1 MIIEI
6 HVITNAK
13 KQEMR
18 LEGQYVKI
26 KLVSVPQDGKANG
39 ELIDFLA
46 AFFRVRKSGIK
57 IVKGE
62 KERKK
67 LVSLPL
73 DEEEFRRAISNE
85 GGP

>member
-26 KLVSVPQDGKANG
+26 KLVSVPRDGKANG

>member
-26 KLVSVPQDGKANG
+26 KLVSVPRDGKANG

-73 DEEEFRRAISNE
+73 DEEEFRRAIIDE
-85 GGP
+85 GGL